1 MSINVLQ
8 DIHDAKLPPH
18 GVFQWISPSPAVSP
32 QCWLLERG
40 LSAQTI
46 RAGRCQAAQIAS
58 DIRLPGGDRMITRCH
73 KMSQDVTRCH
83 KMSQDLNV
91 CSTHMF
97 VLKVSKSSE
106 VIGCKFE

>member
-73 KMSQDVTRCH
+73 KMSQD
-83 KMSQDLNV
+83 LNV

>member
-1 MSINVLQ
+1 MVYFNGF
-8 DIHDAKLPPH
+8 H
-18 GVFQWISPSPAVSP
+18 PAVSP

-73 KMSQDVTRCH
+73 KMSQD
-83 KMSQDLNV
+83 LNV